1 MGQVGVGGRD
11 VENVQESRVRK
22 DGIVNDLPRFK
33 NFRIKVEGYTV
44 VVEEISRYL
53 CGNITI

>member
-1 MGQVGVGGRD
+1 MCQVGVGGRG
-11 VENVQESRVRK
+11 VENVQERWVRK